1 MEHRLS
7 EKNKITHLLSSL
19 TVKLERVRKS
29 KEDLIRSTT
38 IRDRQF
44 KEAQLKENDELIEK
58 YTQEQEDAN
67 ERLRQLENGD
77 LDDEIMTG
85 IQKNMKTI
93 HKKHEIARKKEEEIT
108 RKEIVNKKSS
118 SKFNDSQRSIDYE
131 NRQKKYEMQKAYER
145 YCTIEIPS
153 YILENLKM
161 MPNNKGYIWKNV
173 QCYGQLPPTYT
184 KGVPDPVVLFE
195 KQRDVMF
202 IHEISETEHHI
213 FKKVG
218 QQKREYVKGTMRK
231 KRQSKALF

>member
-1 MEHRLS
+1 MEHRLT

-19 TVKLERVRKS
+19 AIKIERARKS
-29 KEDLIRSTT
+29 KDDLIRSTT
-38 IRDRQF
+38 IRDREF
-44 KEAQLKENDELIEK
+44 KESQLKENDALIEK
-58 YTQEQEDAN
+58 CTQEQKDAE

-77 LDDEIMTG
+77 LDAEIMAE

-93 HKKHEIARKKEEEIT
+93 HKKHEIARKKEEEIA
-108 RKEIVNKKSS
+108 RKETINKKESH
-118 SKFNDSQRSIDYE
+118 KFNDSQRSIDYE

-145 YCTIEIPS
+145 YCSIEIPS

-161 MPNNKGYIWKNV
+161 MPNNKGYIWKGV
-173 QCYGQLPPTYT
+173 QCFGALPPTYT
-184 KGVPDPVVLFE
+184 RGVPDPVVLFE

-202 IHEISETEHHI
+202 IHEISATEHHI

-231 KRQSKALF
+231 KRT

>member
-1 MEHRLS
+1 MEHRLT

-19 TVKLERVRKS
+19 AVKIERTRKS

-38 IRDRQF
+38 IRDREF

-58 YTQEQEDAN
+58 YMEEQEDAK

-77 LDDEIMTG
+77 LDDEIMAD
-85 IQKNMKTI
+85 IRKNMKTV
-93 HKKHEIARKKEEEIT
+93 HKKQEIARKKDEENA
-108 RKEIVNKKSS
+108 RKEIANKKDSD
-118 SKFNDSQRSIDYE
+118 KFNNSQRSIDYE

-145 YCTIEIPS
+145 YCSIEIPS

-173 QCYGQLPPTYT
+173 HCYGELPPTRT
-184 KGVPDPVVLFE
+184 KGVLDPVVLFE

-218 QQKREYVKGTMRK
+218 QQKREYVSGTMRK